1 MATQEIKTAGR
12 RNVDCLPIYNPLN
25 EMTYWLISEPR
36 NKGQRSGRPLFEVT
50 SSMKKENG

>member
-1 MATQEIKTAGR
+1 MATLEIKTASR